1 VRGIMTSNNE
11 QDSLRSLLGRS
22 IGMQQ
27 VVEIIKQ
34 VAPSDIAVLITG
46 ESGTGKELVARAI
59 HEQSPRRHKPMITV
73 NCGAIPEGIF
83 ESEIFG
89 HEKGAFTSADKMRR
103 GYFEMANGG
112 TVFLDEI
119 GEMPIQ
125 VQVKILRILE
135 TGEFM
140 RVGSA
145 EVKSVDVRILAAT
158 NRDLAQAVSNGE
170 FRQDLY
176 FRLKAV
182 NIVIPPL
189 RERIEDIPLM
199 TDYFVRSF
207 CQKNNIPLPQ
217 ITEDGYRALQNNYW
231 EGNVRELK
239 NTLESMV
246 ILERGQQLDA
256 DTIQRHLSGG
266 HAGGPLLPVHVGRSS
281 DQLEREMVYR
291 ALLDLRRDVAEL
303 RQILTSGI
311 TTRVPSR
318 WQRGEV
324 IEDTG
329 EIPLSLEDA
338 EKEQIQRAL
347 EEFGGNR
354 RKAAQA
360 LGIGERTLYR
370 KIKEYGL

>member
-1 VRGIMTSNNE
+1 MTLNNH
-11 QDSLRSLLGRS
+11 QDSLRSLLGS
-22 IGMQQ
+22 SDGMVQ
-27 VVEIIKQ
+27 VREVIKQ

-119 GEMPIQ
+119 GEMPVQ
-125 VQVKILRILE
+125 VQVKILRVLE

-140 RVGSA
+140 RVGSSV
-145 EVKSVDVRILAAT
+145 VKTADVRIIAAT
-158 NRDLAQAVSNGE
+158 NRDLAQAVSTGE

-189 RERIEDIPLM
+189 RERIEDIPLLV
-199 TDYFVRSF
+199 DFFVQSF
-207 CQKNNIPLPQ
+207 CQKNNIPPPQ

-246 ILERGQQLDA
+246 ILEKGQHLDA
-256 DTIQRHLSGG
+256 DTVRRHLSLTQ
-266 HAGGPLLPVHVGRSS
+266 AGAPLLPVHVGRSS

-303 RQILTSGI
+303 RHVITGGI
-311 TTRVPSR
+311 GNRIPSR
-318 WQRGEV
+318 WQRGVV
-324 IEDTG
+324 IEDSG
-329 EIPLSLEDA
+329 EVPMSLENA

-354 RKAAQA
+354 RKTAQA